1 MPSSVELLVLDQVVD
16 HRGQLAF
23 IEEGKGCPFAIEQV
37 IWGAEKGSGIGREEI
52 ILALAGEI
60 EVHVKCP
67 EGGSTMYLLKGPHQG
82 IYLAPS
88 VRHRFNVTAEG
99 AFTVRI
105 LGAA

>member
-1 MPSSVELLVLDQVVD
+1 MHSRVELLVLDQVVD

-60 EVHVKCP
+60 EVYVKCP

-88 VRHRFNVTAEG
+88 VRHRFNVAAEG